1 MPRASVIGM
10 RYVVIGAGAVG
21 GTIGARLA
29 EARREV
35 VLVAR
40 GAHLAAIRAHGLRLD
55 DPDRSRH
62 VRAPAVASV
71 DEVDW
76 RPGDVA
82 LLATK
87 TQDTAP
93 VLDALA
99 ARAPD
104 VVVACAQNGVAN
116 ERMAAERFARVQSV
130 LVILPAEH
138 YEPGVV
144 IASSVPVPGVLDVG
158 TYPSGTDDV
167 SDAIAADLTAA
178 GFSSA
183 ADPAVMVGKYGK
195 LLTNLGNAVE
205 AACGR
210 DDPAFADLVA
220 AAVAEGER
228 CLAAAGITART
239 GDDDRV
245 RRDGLITQR
254 PVGGQGRGGGSSWQ
268 SLRRGTGSIE
278 AEYLNGEI
286 VALGRAYAVPTPV
299 NALLTRVAGEM
310 ATTGE
315 APESRDGAE
324 LLAAST

>member
-1 MPRASVIGM
+1 M

-29 EARREV
+29 EAGRDV

-40 GAHLAAIRAHGLRLD
+40 GRHLEAIRENGLRLD
-55 DPDRSRH
+55 DPERSRR
-62 VRAPAVASV
+62 VRTPAVGSV
-71 DEVDW
+71 DDVDW

-87 TQDTAP
+87 TQDTEP

-104 VVVACAQNGVAN
+104 VVIACAQNGVAN
-116 ERMAAERFARVQSV
+116 ERMAAARFSRVQAV
-130 LVILPAEH
+130 LVILPAEY

-144 IASSVPVPGVLDVG
+144 IASSAPVPGVLDVG

-178 GFSSA
+178 GFSST
-183 ADPAVMVGKYGK
+183 ADPDVMAGKYGK
-195 LLTNLGNAVE
+195 LLTNLANAVE
-205 AACGR
+205 ASCGLN
-210 DDPAFADLVA
+210 DPAFDDLA
-220 AAVAEGER
+220 AAATGEGER
-228 CLAAAGITART
+228 VLAAAGITART

-254 PVGGQGRGGGSSWQ
+254 PVGGQERGGGSSWQ
-268 SLRRGTGSIE
+268 SLRRGAGSIE

-286 VALGRAYAVPTPV
+286 VALGARHGVATPANAVL
-299 NALLTRVAGEM
+299 ARVAAEM
-310 ATTGE
+310 AAAGE
-315 APESRDGAE
+315 QPASRRGAD
-324 LLAAST
+324 LTAAAQAS

>member
-1 MPRASVIGM
+1 M

-29 EARREV
+29 EAGRDV

-40 GAHLAAIRAHGLRLD
+40 GRHLEAIRRDGLRLD
-55 DPDRSRH
+55 DPDRSRAL
-62 VRAPAVASV
+62 RIPAAASV

-82 LLATK
+82 LCATK
-87 TQDTAP
+87 TQDSEA

-104 VVVACAQNGVAN
+104 VVVVCAQNGVAN
-116 ERMAAERFARVQSV
+116 ERMAARRFARVQAM

-144 IASSVPVPGVLDVG
+144 IASSAPVPGVLDLG
-158 TYPSGTDDV
+158 TYPTGTDRV
-167 SDAIAADLTAA
+167 SEVIAADLRAA
-178 GFSSA
+178 GFSSK
-183 ADPAVMVGKYGK
+183 ADPAVMEGKYGK
-195 LLTNLGNAVE
+195 LLTNLGNAAD
-205 AACGR
+205 AACGAG
-210 DDPAFADLVA
+210 DPEFGELVGA
-220 AAVAEGER
+220 ATAEGER

-245 RRDGLITQR
+245 RRNGLITQR
-254 PVGGQGRGGGSSWQ
+254 PVGGRSRGGGSSWQ

-278 AEYLNGEI
+278 ADHLNGEI
-286 VALGRAYAVPTPV
+286 VALGAAHGVPTPV
-299 NALLTRVAGEM
+299 NNVLLRVAGQM
-310 ATTGE
+310 AAAGE
-315 APESRDGAE
+315 PPGTRRAAD
-324 LLAAST
+324 LLAEAGVRSG

>member
-1 MPRASVIGM
+1 M

-29 EARREV
+29 EAGRDV

-40 GAHLAAIRAHGLRLD
+40 GRHLDVIRRRGLRLD
-55 DPDRSRH
+55 DPDGSRTL
-62 VRAPAVASV
+62 AIPAVASV
-71 DEVDW
+71 DELDW

-87 TQDTAP
+87 TQDTEP
-93 VLDALA
+93 ILDALA
-99 ARAPD
+99 AHVPD

-116 ERMAAERFARVQSV
+116 ERMAAARFARVQAV

-144 IASSVPVPGVLDVG
+144 IASSAPVPGVLDVG
-158 TYPSGTDDV
+158 TYPTGTDDV
-167 SDAIAADLTAA
+167 SGAIAADLTAA
-178 GFSSA
+178 GFSSKP
-183 ADPAVMVGKYGK
+183 DPAVMDGKYGK

-210 DDPAFADLVA
+210 DDPAVADLL
-220 AAVAEGER
+220 AAVTDEGER
-228 CLAAAGITART
+228 VLAAAGITART

-254 PVGGQGRGGGSSWQ
+254 PVGGRERGGGSSWQ

-286 VALGRAYAVPTPV
+286 VALGSAHGVATPV
-299 NALLTRVAGEM
+299 NAVMAGVAGEM
-310 ATTGE
+310 AAAGE
-315 APESRDGAE
+315 QPASRRGAD
-324 LLAAST
+324 LLAAAQVS

>member
-1 MPRASVIGM
+1 M

-29 EARREV
+29 EAGREV

-40 GAHLAAIRAHGLRLD
+40 GRHLDAIREHGLRLD
-55 DPDRSRH
+55 DPERSRT
-62 VRAPAVASV
+62 VRIPAVGSV
-71 DEVDW
+71 HEVDW

-82 LLATK
+82 MLATK
-87 TQDTAP
+87 TQDTEP
-93 VLDALA
+93 ILDALA

-116 ERMAAERFARVQSV
+116 ERMAATRFARVQAV

-144 IASSVPVPGVLDVG
+144 IASSSPVPGVLDVG
-158 TYPSGTDDV
+158 THPAGTDDV
-167 SDAIAADLTAA
+167 SDAIAAALTAA

-183 ADPAVMVGKYGK
+183 PDPAVMDGKYGK

-210 DDPAFADLVA
+210 DDPAFDDLH
-220 AAVAEGER
+220 AAVTAEGER
-228 CLAAAGITART
+228 ALAAAGITART

-254 PVGGQGRGGGSSWQ
+254 PVGGRERGGSSSWQ
-268 SLRRGTGSIE
+268 SLRRGAGSIE

-286 VALGRAYAVPTPV
+286 VALGAVHGVPTPA
-299 NALLTRVAGEM
+299 NALLARVAAEM
-310 ATTGE
+310 AAAGE
-315 APESRDGAE
+315 PPASRSGAA
-324 LLAAST
+324 LLYAAWAC

>member
-1 MPRASVIGM
+1 M

-29 EARREV
+29 EAGREV

-40 GAHLAAIRAHGLRLD
+40 GAHLAAIWAHGLRLE
-55 DPDRSRH
+55 DPDRSRTLA
-62 VRAPAVASV
+62 VPAAGSV

-87 TQDTAP
+87 SQDTEP
-93 VLDALA
+93 ILDALA

-116 ERMAAERFARVQSV
+116 ERMAAARFAAVQAV

-158 TYPSGTDDV
+158 LYPSGTDRV
-167 SDAIAADLTAA
+167 SAAIAADLGAA
-178 GFSSA
+178 GFSST
-183 ADPAVMVGKYGK
+183 ADPEVMAGKYGK

-205 AACGR
+205 AACGQ
-210 DDPAFADLVA
+210 DDPAFAELVEVA
-220 AAVAEGER
+220 TAEGER

-239 GDDDRV
+239 GEDARV
-245 RRDGLITQR
+245 RREGLITQR
-254 PVGGQGRGGGSSWQ
+254 PVGGRERGGGSSWQ

-286 VALGRAYAVPTPV
+286 VALGAAHGVPAPL
-299 NALLTRVAGEM
+299 NALLVRVAGEM
-310 ATTGE
+310 AAAGE
-315 APESRDGAE
+315 PPASRAGAG
-324 LLAAST
+324 LLAAVRGRDGGS

>member
-1 MPRASVIGM
+1 M

-29 EARREV
+29 EAGRDV

-40 GAHLAAIRAHGLRLD
+40 GRHLDAIREQGGLRLD
-55 DPDRSRH
+55 DPDRSR
-62 VRAPAVASV
+62 VVGVPAVASV

-82 LLATK
+82 VLATK
-87 TQDTAP
+87 TQDTEP
-93 VLDALA
+93 ILDALA

-116 ERMAAERFARVQSV
+116 ERMAAARFARVQAV

-158 TYPSGTDDV
+158 TYPSGVDDV

-178 GFSSA
+178 GFSSR
-183 ADPAVMVGKYGK
+183 ADPAVMEGKYGK
-195 LLTNLGNAVE
+195 LLTNLANALD
-205 AACGR
+205 AACAS
-210 DDPAFADLVA
+210 DDPAVDELREA
-220 AAVAEGER
+220 AADEGER
-228 CLAAAGITART
+228 ALAAAGITART

-245 RRDGLITQR
+245 RREGLITQR
-254 PVGGQGRGGGSSWQ
+254 PVGGRERGGSSSWQ
-268 SLRRGTGSIE
+268 SLQRGAGSIE
-278 AEYLNGEI
+278 AEFLNGEI
-286 VALGRAYAVPTPV
+286 VALGAAHGVATPV
-299 NALLTRVAGEM
+299 NAVLTRVAGEM
-310 ATTGE
+310 AAAGE
-315 APESRDGAE
+315 QPGSRRGQD
-324 LLAAST
+324 LLAAVAAFPLLG

>member
-1 MPRASVIGM
+1 M

-29 EARREV
+29 EAGREV

-40 GAHLAAIRAHGLRLD
+40 GRHLDAIRRYGLRLD
-55 DPDRSRH
+55 DPDRSRA
-62 VRAPAVASV
+62 VAIPAVASV
-71 DEVDW
+71 ADVDW

-87 TQDTAP
+87 TQDTDP

-99 ARAPD
+99 AHAPD
-104 VVVACAQNGVAN
+104 VVVVCAQNGVAN
-116 ERMAAERFARVQSV
+116 ERMAARRFASVQAM

-158 TYPSGTDDV
+158 TYPTGVDPTST
-167 SDAIAADLTAA
+167 AIAADLSAA
-178 GFSSA
+178 GFSSK
-183 ADPAVMVGKYGK
+183 ADPAVLDGKYGK

-205 AACGR
+205 AACGA
-210 DDPAFADLVA
+210 DDPGFAELVA
-220 AAVAEGER
+220 AATAEGER

-254 PVGGQGRGGGSSWQ
+254 PVGGRDRRGGSSWQ

-286 VALGRAYAVPTPV
+286 VAIGAAHGIPTPV
-299 NALLTRVAGEM
+299 NATLTRVACEL
-310 ATTGE
+310 AST
-315 APESRDGAE
+315 GAE
-324 LLAAST
+324 PGSRSAADLLAAARARV